1 MHLDH
6 SWRNIISSYCKKA
19 MIEVNY
25 LNKSKETPRQY
36 QEGLF
41 TAISVGFFIL
51 LVGSLFVI
59 NPNLFDKTL
68 DFFKDF
74 DTVNVPNTDVTFF
87 APEFPN
93 RHSLVYQS
101 AGQFS
106 IALGVFQIVILALR
120 FVIPSSWGKRSET
133 VGNLVF
139 WVGAGFLIQLFLIEN
154 TQWFV
159 FWSTIIILVGV
170 SMIARAI
177 VMAVARI

>member
-1 MHLDH
+1 
-6 SWRNIISSYCKKA
+6 
-19 MIEVNY
+19 
-25 LNKSKETPRQY
+25 LNESKETPRQY

-51 LVGSLFVI
+51 LVGTLFVI
-59 NPNLFDKTL
+59 NPNLFDKIL
-68 DFFKDF
+68 DFFKGF
-74 DTVNVPNTDVTFF
+74 DLVDVPNTDVTFI
-87 APEFPN
+87 APEFP
-93 RHSLVYQS
+93 RLHLTVYQA

-106 IALGVFQIVILALR
+106 IALGLFQIVILALR

-139 WVGAGFLIQLFLIEN
+139 WAGAGFLIQLFLIET

-159 FWSTIIILVGV
+159 FWSTIVILFGV

-177 VMAVARI
+177 VMAVSRI

>member
-1 MHLDH
+1 M
-6 SWRNIISSYCKKA
+6 N
-19 MIEVNY
+19 E
-25 LNKSKETPRQY
+25 SKGTPRQY

-51 LVGSLFVI
+51 LVGTLFVI
-59 NPNLFDKTL
+59 NPNLFDKIL
-68 DFFKDF
+68 DFFKGF
-74 DTVNVPNTDVTFF
+74 DLVDVPNTDVTFI
-87 APEFPN
+87 APEFP
-93 RHSLVYQS
+93 RLHLTVYQA

-106 IALGVFQIVILALR
+106 IALGLFQIVILALR

-139 WVGAGFLIQLFLIEN
+139 WAGAGFLIQLFLIET

-159 FWSTIIILVGV
+159 FWSTIVILFGV

-177 VMAVARI
+177 VMAVSRI

>member
-1 MHLDH
+1 
-6 SWRNIISSYCKKA
+6 
-19 MIEVNY
+19 
-25 LNKSKETPRQY
+25 LNESKGTPRQY

-51 LVGSLFVI
+51 LVGTLFVI
-59 NPNLFDKTL
+59 NPNLFDKIL
-68 DFFKDF
+68 DFFKGF
-74 DTVNVPNTDVTFF
+74 DLVDVPNTDVTFI
-87 APEFPN
+87 APEFP
-93 RHSLVYQS
+93 RLHLTVYQA

-106 IALGVFQIVILALR
+106 IALGLFQIVILALR

-139 WVGAGFLIQLFLIEN
+139 WAGAGFLIQLFLIET

-159 FWSTIIILVGV
+159 FWSTIVILFGV

-177 VMAVARI
+177 VMAVSRI